1 MRLCQ
6 YQVVS
11 KAILSALSSAIQI
24 NSTTGNRFETL
35 AEGEIPKPEI
45 YESHKALVDAA
56 DN

>member
-1 MRLCQ
+1 M
-6 YQVVS
+6 
-11 KAILSALSSAIQI
+11 
-24 NSTTGNRFETL
+24 TGNRFETS